1 MKTTMLLCAMVAS
14 SMAAQPLVPRITAD
28 ELGRLQKMDPM
39 IRLQQPSGDE
49 AKVGR
54 PDSQSIISQSTIL
67 SDGSR
72 WTIVPQGAVVHIPEN
87 LKSRVNAEPAGEL
100 VSWNDFLT
108 ANHSWIS
115 TCEMDFE
122 QAAGKAALP
131 VERTAFWSKQN
142 KIVVAVHQRGPI
154 SARLKN
160 PTTPPTP

>member
-28 ELGRLQKMDPM
+28 ALSRLQKTDPM
-39 IRLQQPSGDE
+39 IRLQQPAGDE

-54 PDSQSIISQSTIL
+54 PDSQSIISQSTVL
-67 SDGSR
+67 TDGSR
-72 WTIVPQGAVVHIPEN
+72 WTIVPQGAVVHIPDN
-87 LKSRVNAEPAGEL
+87 LKSRINAEPTGEL

-108 ANHSWIS
+108 ANPSWIS
-115 TCEMDFE
+115 TCEVSFE
-122 QAAGKAALP
+122 QAAGKSSLP
-131 VERTAFWSKQN
+131 EERTSFWSKQK

-160 PTTPPTP
+160 ESTPPTP